1 MKKSGF
7 IVSVFYGFLGV
18 SLDGLVYDFLECIFD
33 GLIEVKYIVFLGG
46 EIFKVVLI
54 RKGICK
60 MFEGYIFIN
69 RNY

>member
-33 GLIEVKYIVFLGG
+33 GLIEVKYIVF
-46 EIFKVVLI
+46 
-54 RKGICK
+54 
-60 MFEGYIFIN
+60 
-69 RNY
+69 